1 MPVESDVILLRVF
14 YVITSKP
21 NETISRNDINVTKR
35 NVKIE
40 NLETFA
46 NYRVWVQSVS
56 TRGLG
61 VSSIPIN
68 VRTLEEGE

>member
-21 NETISRNDINVTKR
+21 NKTISRNDINVTKR

-40 NLETFA
+40 NLEKFA

>member
-1 MPVESDVILLRVF
+1 VPLESDVILLRVF

>member
-1 MPVESDVILLRVF
+1 MPLESDVILLRVF

-35 NVKIE
+35 NIKIE
-40 NLETFA
+40 NLEKFA

>member
-35 NVKIE
+35 NIKIE
-40 NLETFA
+40 NLEKFA

>member
-1 MPVESDVILLRVF
+1 MPVESDVILLRVL

>member
-40 NLETFA
+40 NLEKFA

>member
-1 MPVESDVILLRVF
+1 MPLESDVILLRVF

-35 NVKIE
+35 SVKIE
-40 NLETFA
+40 NLEKFA

>member
-1 MPVESDVILLRVF
+1 MPVESDVILLRVL

-35 NVKIE
+35 NIKIE
-40 NLETFA
+40 NLEKFA

>member
-1 MPVESDVILLRVF
+1 MPLESDVILLRVF

-40 NLETFA
+40 NLEKFA